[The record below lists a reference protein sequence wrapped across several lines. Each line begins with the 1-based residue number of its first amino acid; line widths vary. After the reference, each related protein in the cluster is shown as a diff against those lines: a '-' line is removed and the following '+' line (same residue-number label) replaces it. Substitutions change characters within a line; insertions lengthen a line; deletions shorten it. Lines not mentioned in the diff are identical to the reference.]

1 MKIPGGTLP
10 GLSCIVV
17 AIAVAACAPGQTG
30 SPFAPSDATGSAASR
45 TPAPTTVA
53 TVSDAANGITFVHPA
68 AWVRWQ
74 PNAHDPIND
83 GPLIYLSTDPLLAT
97 CATMPLQSPNPPDA
111 RGEACDWPLRSLA
124 PEGVFVDWYTTR
136 ILGPSP
142 TSGRRSRSTARPPG
156 SGSNGR
162 GRAAPSARTRRS
174 RSSCRSASR
183 SRGRTS
189 PSSSACA
196 GPTSQRARR
205 RCARCWRRHAYR
217 HSGADAVASRES
229 RSTVA
234 GWQPRTSATWG
245 DRSGGSRPPRAR
257 AVSVPTGMLGWT

>member
-111 RGEACDWPLRSLA
+111 RGGTCDWPLRSLA

-142 TSGRRSRSTARPPG
+142 TSGEAIEVNGETARLRIERPG
-156 SGSNGR
+156 SCSAIGADETLAVLVPIGQPKPWSNIAVVVCLR
-162 GRAAPSARTRRS
+162 GPDLATSEAQVRAMLASARV
-174 RSSCRSASR
+174 
-183 SRGRTS
+183 S
-189 PSSSACA
+189 P
-196 GPTSQRARR
+196 
-205 RCARCWRRHAYR
+205 
-217 HSGADAVASRES
+217 
-229 RSTVA
+229 
-234 GWQPRTSATWG
+234 
-245 DRSGGSRPPRAR
+245 
-257 AVSVPTGMLGWT
+257 